1 MEWKNM
7 NSNSL
12 LVDQLELKFIEG
24 GAELLDNIRPLW
36 ERLNDLHA
44 EKSPHF
50 AEIFAKTSF
59 SQRKVEL
66 ENKATTGRLLVILA
80 ITKVDECIA
89 YCVCSVGNESSNSGK
104 GKIGEIDS
112 MFILTPYRRHG
123 VGRKF
128 VNRCMEWFEKNKTET
143 IIVFV
148 GVGNEEVL
156 EFYKT
161 FGLLP
166 LAIRLEQK
174 RILKS

>member
-1 MEWKNM
+1 LEEATKAVAKQTRREWKNM

-89 YCVCSVGNESSNSGK
+89 YCVCSVGNESSNPSFAVSNQK
-104 GKIGEIDS
+104 GES
-112 MFILTPYRRHG
+112 ERFLALNTRHLRREN
-123 VGRKF
+123 F
-128 VNRCMEWFEKNKTET
+128 C
-143 IIVFV
+143 
-148 GVGNEEVL
+148 
-156 EFYKT
+156 
-161 FGLLP
+161 
-166 LAIRLEQK
+166 
-174 RILKS
+174 

>member
-1 MEWKNM
+1 M
-7 NSNSL
+7 
-12 LVDQLELKFIEG
+12 
-24 GAELLDNIRPLW
+24 RPLW

-50 AEIFAKTSF
+50 AEVFAKTSF
-59 SQRKVEL
+59 LQRKAEL
-66 ENKATTGRLLVILA
+66 ENRAITGRLFVILA

-89 YCVCSVGNESSNSGK
+89 YCICSVGNESSDAGK
-104 GKIGEIDS
+104 DKIGEIDS
-112 MFILTPYRRHG
+112 MFILAPYRRQG
-123 VGRKF
+123 IGRKF
-128 VNRCMEWFEKNKTET
+128 VNRCMEWFEKNKAEK

-156 EFYKT
+156 EFYKA